1 MPESVVPS
9 GGLAIGADDREGMC
23 YLAFGSPSEIF
34 FSKMFSII
42 LIIEC
47 VVYVCTDKHV
57 LWRVG
62 GGVEDSM
69 VELTR
74 SKHLLWDLAVGLRLP
89 GLPSKHFCIS
99 PTSGGLS
106 PLA

>member
-1 MPESVVPS
+1 MVPS

-34 FSKMFSII
+34 FFQNVFY

-57 LWRVG
+57 PWRVG

>member
-1 MPESVVPS
+1 MLMTGKEC
-9 GGLAIGADDREGMC
+9 AILLLGHP
-23 YLAFGSPSEIF
+23 LKF
-34 FSKMFSII
+34 FFFKMFSII
-42 LIIEC
+42 LIIIEC

-57 LWRVG
+57 PWHVG

-69 VELTR
+69 VELTH
-74 SKHLLWDLAVGLRLP
+74 SKHLWDLAVGLRLP
-89 GLPSKHFCIS
+89 GLPSKHFCVS